1 MARHFRKTMTLVE
14 AIEAYL
20 NRYQHATTPVSIR
33 NAAQVIRQDCLDA
46 EHTDEE
52 IADLVAS
59 EAVRRS
65 LPVFFTK
72 PSQAKGS

>member
-1 MARHFRKTMTLVE
+1 MTLVE

-20 NRYQHATTPVSIR
+20 KRYQHTTTPVSIR
-33 NAAQVIRQDCLDA
+33 DAAEAIRRDCPDA
-46 EHTDEE
+46 EHTDGG

-65 LPVFFTK
+65 LPVFLTK